1 MAPGDLKGQTMAHDH
16 EYLDRLAAVPLFADL
31 DKDDLDAVA
40 SLGTDVD
47 VEAGRVLAA
56 EGDVGS
62 EAFLILSGSAVCTR
76 DGEEIATFGPGD
88 FFGEMALLVHG
99 PRTATITTTSPTSV
113 RAFHRSEF
121 DSLLDSSPTVGVK
134 ILRTTAERLL
144 QAEDSPHH

>member
-1 MAPGDLKGQTMAHDH
+1 MAHHD

-31 DKDDLDAVA
+31 DKDELDDIAA
-40 SLGTDVD
+40 LGTDVEID
-47 VEAGRVLAA
+47 EGRELARQ
-56 EGDVGS
+56 GDIGS
-62 EAFLILSGSAVCTR
+62 EAFLILSGTASCLR

-99 PRTATITTTSPTSV
+99 HRTATIVTTSPTSV

-121 DSLLDSSPTVGVK
+121 DSLLDRSPKVGVK

-144 QAEDSPHH
+144 QSEDSPHH

>member
-1 MAPGDLKGQTMAHDH
+1 MAHNH

-31 DKDDLDAVA
+31 DKDELEAVA
-40 SLGTDVD
+40 ALGTDIE
-47 VEAGRVLAA
+47 VEEGRELAK

-62 EAFLILSGSAVCTR
+62 EAFLILSGSARCTR

-99 PRTATITTTSPTSV
+99 HRTATIVTTAPTSV

-121 DSLLDSSPTVGVK
+121 DSLLDRSPKVGVK
-134 ILRTTAERLL
+134 ILRTTAQRLL
-144 QAEDSPHH
+144 HAEDSPHH

>member
-1 MAPGDLKGQTMAHDH
+1 MAQHH
-16 EYLDRLAAVPLFADL
+16 EYLDRLAAVPLFAGL
-31 DKDDLDAVA
+31 DKDELAAVA
-40 SLGTDVD
+40 ALGTDIDVD
-47 VEAGRVLAA
+47 EGRELAK

-62 EAFLILSGSAVCTR
+62 EAFLLLSGSARATR

-99 PRTATITTTSPTSV
+99 PRTATIVVTSPTAV

-121 DSLLDSSPTVGVK
+121 DSLLDRSPKVGVK

-144 QAEDSPHH
+144 NAEDSPHH